1 MKSVSTS
8 VGNIVILNQADIVD
22 AIESIFNSA
31 KMGDLVE
38 AAEEN
43 NISKDVAIDVVSELL
58 IHYVCATGDTNVHK
72 IDQIIDECIDNIKL
86 LSNRSYVVPTP
97 NVNKKQN
104 LFEKTVYPHIENYWR
119 RKLNIHDNELVSVEK
134 ISTAIGIQ
142 CRNNRFRTHS
152 FNGALTEIVERDGL
166 DISREMFAE
175 EYRVLSKISKTP
187 YSKGELYFCEL
198 GSGTFSYMHRSP
210 ERFWLTVDG
219 GLKRES
225 GEDIKDFAIRN
236 FKELLKKHKEK
247 LTQEELIEIYNAG
260 MRMIDFYCS
269 TPKVSIA
276 ITKPSDNITDN
287 VDMSADV
294 VNKVRS
300 LLLRIPYKQ
309 RKKLSEDL
317 AIQLNKIPPNKQG
330 LMQLACLLDQYQ
342 QIDEELKNTIEE
354 IITKAMH
361 LVVEE
366 SSLNKFLYAGNLD
379 GYRVEGGK
387 LNRKDFGLAI
397 VVDPVLQTTHNK
409 ENTIQV

>member
-1 MKSVSTS
+1 MKTVETN
-8 VGNIVILNQADIVD
+8 VGNIVVLNESDIADV
-22 AIESIFNSA
+22 IESIFNSA
-31 KMGDLVE
+31 KMSDLVV

-43 NISKDVAIDVVSELL
+43 NISEDTAVNIVAELL
-58 IHYVCATGDTNVHK
+58 VHYVCATGDTNVHK
-72 IDQIIDECIDNIKL
+72 FDQIIDECIDNIKL

-166 DISREMFAE
+166 DISKEMFEE
-175 EYRVLSKISKTP
+175 EYRILSKISGTP
-187 YSKGELYFCEL
+187 YSTGELYFCDL
-198 GSGTFSYMHRSP
+198 GAGTFSYMHRSP
-210 ERFWLTVDG
+210 ERFWNTIDG
-219 GLKRES
+219 MVKEEK
-225 GEDIKDFAIRN
+225 GEDIKEFAIRN
-236 FKELLKKHKEK
+236 LKELLKKHKEK

-309 RKKLSEDL
+309 RKKLPEDF
-317 AIQLNKIPPNKQG
+317 ATQLNKISPNKQG
-330 LMQLACLLDQYQ
+330 LIQLASLLDQYK

-366 SSLNKFLYAGNLD
+366 RSLNKFMNPGCLD
-379 GYRVEGGK
+379 GYGVEGGK
-387 LNRKDFGLAI
+387 MDRKGFALAT
-397 VVDPVLQTTHNK
+397 VVDPILQNKHNQ
-409 ENTIQV
+409 EFNR